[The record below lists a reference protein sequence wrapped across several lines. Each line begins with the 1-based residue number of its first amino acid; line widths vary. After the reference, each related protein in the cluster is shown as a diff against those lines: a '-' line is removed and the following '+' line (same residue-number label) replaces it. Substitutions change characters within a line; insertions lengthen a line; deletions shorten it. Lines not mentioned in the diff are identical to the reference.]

1 MCIRDRSFPVFQP
14 VSEQTVKQFHRDIST
29 KTCELDRLP
38 VSLLYHCLDALPPGI
53 TRVIN
58 DCLVWGVFPNCF
70 KRSSNRPPSPLKA
83 IPWWYLFE
91 KLQTCLKFSFP
102 VKNHWKDCSP
112 RVAWPPQHEQPAG
125 SISVSVQKLVTVQKP
140 LYWKLL
146 MTFSL
151 FLTVETILFSL
162 SLICLPYL
170 IP

>member
-1 MCIRDRSFPVFQP
+1 MGPLCVPCLVPFDQCACHAKHRLLSDYFNGKICTIREQFDTSNTSSQTVVVPHFSGQSFPVFQP

-83 IPWWYLFE
+83 IPWSYLFE

-102 VKNHWKDCSP
+102 VKNH
-112 RVAWPPQHEQPAG
+112 
-125 SISVSVQKLVTVQKP
+125 
-140 LYWKLL
+140 
-146 MTFSL
+146 
-151 FLTVETILFSL
+151 
-162 SLICLPYL
+162 
-170 IP
+170 